1 MAPPF
6 IEYVTVAFGVP
17 VKVSSELVLLQ
28 IVVGLKLAL
37 AVGSITVKV
46 TVCVSALVQLGLPAV
61 VTLTKVT
68 VVFMVY
74 VPSNVAVP
82 APFNTMV

>member
-1 MAPPF
+1 MVWFAPPF
-6 IEYVTVAFGVP
+6 IEYVTVALAVP
-17 VKVSSELVLLQ
+17 VKVSTEFPLEQ

-46 TVCVSALVQLGLPAV
+46 TVSVSALVQLGLPAV

-68 VVFMVY
+68 VVFTV
-74 VPSNVAVP
+74 
-82 APFNTMV
+82 